1 MLIRHFSWLISLVIF
16 YLKKHICTHNSHM
29 TRELLIYQQE
39 INMIM
44 GQSLLIDVNT
54 GFIKHRLTV
63 LGGLLTG
70 NTEAVEGSLNAMNA
84 LLPEKYRVVIDTDEY
99 NHRIS
104 GSMVALCSHCKTAKE
119 VDDGEGK
126 PKIVKLPTPIDY
138 NNIKILTLLL
148 SSREQFLTGQKYDKF
163 WICPKCGKDNRLST
177 TEFEQTTLREPHFLQ
192 VVPAPPTKKVG
203 LTDRMTFQVKFERWA
218 RKLEAELEASAA
230 RFRAEYKPRKGENLD
245 GIMIDTEGEGD
256 D

>member
-1 MLIRHFSWLISLVIF
+1 
-16 YLKKHICTHNSHM
+16 
-29 TRELLIYQQE
+29 
-39 INMIM
+39 M

-70 NTEAVEGSLNAMNA
+70 NTEAVIGSLNGMNA
-84 LLPEKYRVVIDTDEY
+84 LLPEAYRVTIDTDEY
-99 NHRIS
+99 NARIR
-104 GSMVALCSHCKTAKE
+104 GSMVALCSHCKISKE
-119 VDDGEGK
+119 IDDGEGK
-126 PKIVKLPTPIDY
+126 TKTVKVPTPIDY
-138 NNIKILTLLL
+138 NQIKVYNFLL
-148 SSREQFLTGQKYDKF
+148 SNNIQFITGRKYDKF
-163 WICPKCGKDNRLST
+163 WICPKCKKDNRLSE
-177 TEFEQTTLREPHFLQ
+177 TEFEQTTLKEPHYLQ
-192 VVPAPPTKKVG
+192 VVPAPPVKSVG
-203 LTDRMTFQVKFERWA
+203 ISDKMSFEIKFERWA